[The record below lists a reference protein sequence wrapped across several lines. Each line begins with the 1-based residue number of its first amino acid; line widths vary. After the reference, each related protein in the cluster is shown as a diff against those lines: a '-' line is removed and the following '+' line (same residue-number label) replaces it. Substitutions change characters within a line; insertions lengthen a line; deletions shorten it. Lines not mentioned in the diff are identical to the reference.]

1 MTGASLRSEPPL
13 LPPFQLR
20 PHGPWPLTHHASAGA
35 GERRRAKAGEP
46 GFPGRAAR
54 HRHTPQWFLQHGSGP
69 TPHGL
74 AGHSVCFLKCVGVC
88 GCVCLRACVCV
99 LGGVGGLV
107 AASPNANACRFKKWE
122 PFLSSSVFP
131 RWKGLLR
138 PSGAGSYF
146 FPLQKDREPER
157 CTCHPF

>member
-88 GCVCLRACVCV
+88 ACVCV
-99 LGGVGGLV
+99 CWGGGWWLPALMQMLAVLKNGSPSSPPLSFLVGKVYYGLLV
-107 AASPNANACRFKKWE
+107 LAVIF
-122 PFLSSSVFP
+122 FLSRRTESQRNAPVIHFEI
-131 RWKGLLR
+131 R
-138 PSGAGSYF
+138 
-146 FPLQKDREPER
+146 
-157 CTCHPF
+157 HH